1 MIIYEFYCRDVLL
14 GHLYIQN
21 KQHRYIPIPENVGEM
36 EKKYPLDRVM
46 IHGYEW
52 GKPIPFF
59 QERIENAT
67 RFGKEKLI
75 RYQTDEFLM
84 RMIEESND

>member
-21 KQHRYIPIPENVGEM
+21 KQHRYIPIPENVSEM

-46 IHGYEW
+46 IHGY
-52 GKPIPFF
+52 
-59 QERIENAT
+59 
-67 RFGKEKLI
+67 
-75 RYQTDEFLM
+75 
-84 RMIEESND
+84 